1 MKNVLIKWNKKR
13 NIDHGWLTGKIF
25 MKIEENSLL
34 GEVSRLFNQ
43 EMMGSKI
50 RPNKNVKCALLNI
63 YKTPWFVVNK
73 MMNFKILLWQKMS

>member
-1 MKNVLIKWNKKR
+1 
-13 NIDHGWLTGKIF
+13 

-63 YKTPWFVVNK
+63 DKTPWFVANK
-73 MMNFKILLWQKMS
+73 MMNFKVLL